1 MGAQACKPSISPY
14 RSGFIE
20 TVGDRKLMDRISAL
34 LVAVK
39 VLSLVANCKE
49 AYPSAYEH
57 ITSEMSVTEEE
68 LAEANEILQKEV
80 RKEKLREMA
89 T

>member
-1 MGAQACKPSISPY
+1 
-14 RSGFIE
+14 
-20 TVGDRKLMDRISAL
+20 MDRISAL

-39 VLSLVANCKE
+39 VLSLVARCKQ
-49 AYPSAYEH
+49 AFPPAYEYV
-57 ITSEMSVTEEE
+57 TSEMSVTEEE

-80 RKEKLREMA
+80 QKEKLREMS